1 MVSGLILLAA
11 LAVQPTSD
19 PEESACYDRDH
30 SQQAMNIC
38 AGEAFQRADGDLNRM
53 WREIQSHYSGDA
65 DMKKLLLE
73 GQRSWLKYR
82 DAQCELTAYD
92 SRGGSMWPMVISGC
106 RADITRRR
114 VQELKDMLG
123 EGE

>member
-1 MVSGLILLAA
+1 MLLAA
-11 LAVQPTSD
+11 AQQAATTD
-19 PEESACYDRDH
+19 PIEGACYDRDH
-30 SQQAMNIC
+30 SQKAMNMC
-38 AGEAFQRADGDLNRM
+38 AGEAFQRADAELNRV
-53 WREIQSHYSGDA
+53 WREIQDHFSDDA

-73 GQRSWLKYR
+73 GQRGWLKYKE
-82 DAQCELTAYD
+82 AQCELTAYD

-106 RADITRRR
+106 RADMTRRR